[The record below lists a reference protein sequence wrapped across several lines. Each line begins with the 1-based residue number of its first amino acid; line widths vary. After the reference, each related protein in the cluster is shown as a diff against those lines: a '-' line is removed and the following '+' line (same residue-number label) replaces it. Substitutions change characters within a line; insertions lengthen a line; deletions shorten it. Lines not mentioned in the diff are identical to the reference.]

1 MRALVATILVAALAT
16 NAAAE
21 PAAGDQPI
29 ALALFEEGKQ
39 LATSGDFTAACP
51 KFEAAARLTHWL
63 GVELNLA
70 DCYEHLGRT
79 ASAWILFL
87 KAADHADRDH
97 DPRGAYA
104 RSRAE
109 SLAPSLARLTITTAE
124 PAHADTALELR
135 IDRVV
140 VDTNAFGIALPLDPG
155 EHVVEVSAPGRV
167 TFSRR
172 LVLTAGATTT
182 LEIPTLEIRTL
193 EAPTLDAPTLAS
205 ASSPSEPRPGRS
217 HHPFARWLGGA
228 GALLAGTSVVFGID
242 AKLRYDAATREH
254 CDAHI
259 ACDDVGLDAIR
270 SARRRGDIATV
281 TGIAGVA
288 AMAGAVVIYALSP
301 REHAV
306 TVTPV
311 STPTSFGL
319 ALEGKL

>member
-1 MRALVATILVAALAT
+1 LIAGRRLGRRVRRKR
-16 NAAAE
+16 
-21 PAAGDQPI
+21 GDQERGDES
-29 ALALFEEGKQ
+29 AHQNGDS
-39 LATSGDFTAACP
+39 SGS
-51 KFEAAARLTHWL
+51 AR
-63 GVELNLA
+63 
-70 DCYEHLGRT
+70 C
-79 ASAWILFL
+79 
-87 KAADHADRDH
+87 
-97 DPRGAYA
+97 
-104 RSRAE
+104 
-109 SLAPSLARLTITTAE
+109 PSLARLTITTAE

-140 VDTNAFGIALPLDPG
+140 VDTNAFDIALPLDPG

-182 LEIPTLEIRTL
+182 LEIPTLEV
-193 EAPTLDAPTLAS
+193 PTLALP
-205 ASSPSEPRPGRS
+205 SSPSTPPPGRS

>member
-1 MRALVATILVAALAT
+1 MRALVSTILVAALAT
-16 NAAAE
+16 NAAAD
-21 PAAGDQPI
+21 PAPGDQPI

-39 LATSGDFTAACP
+39 LATSGDFTAACR
-51 KFEAAARLTHWL
+51 KFEAAGRLTHWL

-70 DCYEHLGRT
+70 DCYEHVGRT

-97 DPRGAYA
+97 DARAAYA

-109 SLAPSLARLTITTAE
+109 SLAPSLARLTITTQADR
-124 PAHADTALELR
+124 AHADAALELR
-135 IDRVV
+135 IDHVV
-140 VDTNAFGIALPLDPG
+140 VDTDAFGIALPLDPG

-167 TFSRR
+167 SFSRR
-172 LVLTAGATTT
+172 LLLTAGAMTT
-182 LEIPTLEIRTL
+182 LEIPALEIPAL
-193 EAPTLDAPTLAS
+193 EIPAPA
-205 ASSPSEPRPGRS
+205 SPSPSAPRPAAS
-217 HHPFARWLGGA
+217 HHRFARWLGGG
-228 GALLAGTSVVFGID
+228 GALLAGTSLVFGID

-254 CDAHI
+254 CDPHI

-270 SARRRGDIATV
+270 VARRRGDIATV

-288 AMAGAVVIYALSP
+288 AIAGAVVIYALSP

-319 ALEGKL
+319 ALEGTL